1 MDISRDYE
9 SFVLRMCSVVTH
21 LVLESICMT
30 NQTFLTPFNANTQQ
44 NGVLLREIVYILLT
58 VRELLSRLM
67 DEGKAQE
74 LAEFMLSKLS
84 SDVYEHNA
92 LK

>member
-1 MDISRDYE
+1 
-9 SFVLRMCSVVTH
+9 MCSVVTH